1 LRNDDTLPLVADGP
15 GETVDDGRHSGQHKD
30 VVVADTFTRLEI
42 GVEERGKGLP
52 EPRGPLWASAIGEV
66 MNGIDYNLDGK

>member
-1 LRNDDTLPLVADGP
+1 
-15 GETVDDGRHSGQHKD
+15 
-30 VVVADTFTRLEI
+30 VADTFTRLEI